1 VADKTVA
8 FRPFDGQNFLIT
20 GSESDAGI
28 VGELERSGGL
38 YQRDLAALLRRRL
51 APDAVV
57 ADVGAHIGVVT
68 VLLAGLCPKGHV
80 YAFEPVAENH
90 THLAANVAANGLDN
104 VTVQRAALF
113 DADGEIALEYDAGYP
128 GGSHVGD
135 GGAAAPSLRLDTWAR
150 AEGLDRLDLV
160 KLDVEG
166 VELAVLDGAGETLR
180 RLRPDLVV
188 ECNPVALPRFG
199 ASSYAALL
207 KRLRSLYPV
216 VGVIGPGGRV
226 TTIATVGH
234 LRLILGQRGVVDL
247 VGLPAPRAGELLRE
261 RFRAVASLARLVVRH
276 NRWRPPEESFVIDP
290 GGIALRPVAATVSG
304 APGEIVEL
312 AVDVRNR
319 SRSWLSSAFPH
330 QPVNVSYRWLDETGA
345 PLGIEGRRT
354 GFPAPLAPGR
364 SVRLAVA
371 VELPATPGRYT
382 LVLTLVQER
391 FAWLDDVDAG
401 CTARLSATVADPGL

>member
-1 VADKTVA
+1 MADKTVA

-90 THLAANVAANGLDN
+90 THLAANVAANGLEN

-113 DADGEIALEYDAGYP
+113 DTDGEIALEYDAGYP

-150 AEGLDRLDLV
+150 VEGLDRLDLV

-247 VGLPAPRAGELLRE
+247 VGLPAPGVGGLLRE

-290 GGIALRPVAATVSG
+290 GRISLRPVVTAVSG
-304 APGEIVEL
+304 APAQVTEI
-312 AVDVRNR
+312 AVDVRNG
-319 SRSWLSSAFPH
+319 SHSWLSSEFPH
-330 QPVNVSYRWLDETGA
+330 QPVNVSYRWLHENGA
-345 PLGIEGRRT
+345 PTGIEGRRT
-354 GFPAPLAPGR
+354 RFAEPLAPGR
-364 SVRLAVA
+364 SAQLGVT
-371 VELPATPGRYT
+371 VELPDAPGRYT

-391 FAWLDDVDAG
+391 FAWLDEIDAG
-401 CTARLSATVADPGL
+401 CTARLPATVAGTSA